1 MGFDGNQ
8 RLWILIFDDDYLENS
23 NAAGQLY
30 PPLQDLQTLDDNG
43 DRLPAWNIKESTVKC
58 AFNTRGFLNKREVK
72 AVVYQNGRLNTG
84 DPVT

>member
-23 NAAGQLY
+23 NGAGQLY

-43 DRLPAWNIKESTVKC
+43 DRLPA
-58 AFNTRGFLNKREVK
+58 
-72 AVVYQNGRLNTG
+72 
-84 DPVT
+84 